1 MHQIAT
7 RPSTSDGLDRRRRR
21 PRPTDLFGVL
31 SERQTAAAMD
41 DAEEAQQ
48 LMDDLVALMEA
59 GLVTAV
65 DVAGEVRYA
74 ALDPDDLAA

>member
-1 MHQIAT
+1 MHRIAT
-7 RPSTSDGLDRRRRR
+7 RPSITDGLDRRHRR
-21 PRPTDLFGVL
+21 PRPMDLFGVL

-59 GLVTAV
+59 GLVAAV
-65 DVAGEVRYA
+65 DDGGAVRYA
-74 ALDPDDLAA
+74 AVEPDDLAA

>member
-1 MHQIAT
+1 MHRIAT
-7 RPSTSDGLDRRRRR
+7 RPSSTDGLDRRHRR
-21 PRPTDLFGVL
+21 PRPMDLFGVL

-59 GLVTAV
+59 GLVAAI
-65 DVAGEVRYA
+65 DDGDDVRYA
-74 ALDPDDLAA
+74 VLDPDDLAA

>member
-1 MHQIAT
+1 MD
-7 RPSTSDGLDRRRRR
+7 P
-21 PRPTDLFGVL
+21 FGVL

-65 DVAGEVRYA
+65 DVGGEVRYA
-74 ALDPDDLAA
+74 AFDPDDLAA

>member
-1 MHQIAT
+1 MHRIAT
-7 RPSTSDGLDRRRRR
+7 RPSIADGVDRRRRR
-21 PRPTDLFGVL
+21 PRPMDPFGVL

-65 DVAGEVRYA
+65 DVGGEVRYA
-74 ALDPDDLAA
+74 AFDPDDLAA